1 MRIYYDHQVCSLQ
14 DAGGASRYHYELMR
28 YLSGRPDV
36 ETELFLGMNCA
47 VYPYE
52 ELSSAN
58 VRVTSFGGPLHKG
71 TLRYASNELLGNS
84 IAPFRGTF
92 DVYHPT
98 HYRIMPLVRSRRI
111 VVTLHDCIYERFPV
125 FRHVKEVLR
134 AKKVTFA
141 RADAIICVSES
152 GRKDLLRLYDV
163 DIAKTRVIY
172 HGLTPLPRSSASART
187 LREKL

>member
-36 ETELFLGMNCA
+36 ETELFLGMNGT
-47 VYPYE
+47 VYPYK

-58 VRVTSFGGPLHKG
+58 VRVTSFGGTLHKG
-71 TLRYASNELLGNS
+71 TLRYATNELLGNS
-84 IAPFRGTF
+84 IAPFRGRF

-111 VVTLHDCIYERFPV
+111 VVTHQDCIYERFPV

-134 AKKVTFA
+134 AKKVSFA
-141 RADAIICVSES
+141 RADAIICISEAT
-152 GRKDLLRLYDV
+152 RRDLLEFYAV
-163 DIAKTRVIY
+163 DAAKTRVI
-172 HGLTPLPRSSASART
+172 HL
-187 LREKL
+187 